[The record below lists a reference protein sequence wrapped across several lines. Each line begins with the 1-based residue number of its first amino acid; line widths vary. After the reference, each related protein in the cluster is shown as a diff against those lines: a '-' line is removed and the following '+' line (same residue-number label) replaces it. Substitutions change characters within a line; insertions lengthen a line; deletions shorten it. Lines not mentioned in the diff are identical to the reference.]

1 MHENLKKQKQSCVS
15 LVSSSCLYT
24 CKNKQTNKQ
33 KKQQQQQTNK
43 QRAKEG
49 QRVTLNK
56 WEQLSKELKCILH

>member
-1 MHENLKKQKQSCVS
+1 M
-15 LVSSSCLYT
+15 LVWYQATAYT
-24 CKNKQTNKQ
+24 HVKTNKQTNK

-56 WEQLSKELKCILH
+56 WEQLSKELKCTLH